1 MMSSEDEIY
10 STMFSSLKH
19 PARRKILRM
28 LSEKPLTFSQ
38 MLEALDISS
47 SHLTYH
53 LESLGELL
61 SKTEDGKYRLSSFGE
76 ASVNTMKKVEEAPI
90 TRSKRLSALPLR
102 WKTLFAFLIVGMILL
117 ASLSTVQYVSLN
129 QMAATQDDL
138 QATLNQV
145 NTENQ
150 QLLSWGAGTDKAV
163 VFIRDVAQID
173 ITQYHAT
180 LLSDTVEYRSD
191 LGGVLEEVLKYSL
204 ISSQSRIDIVL
215 RYRNNHFSRYQLYL
229 DEGTPIYSQPQST
242 DPVTALKGLIER
254 YQNYTNE
261 AYLVDMSNI
270 MAQAT
275 VESNGTIVNQTK
287 FQISGSPNNQEVLLM
302 YVENGVDFSAKS
314 LRAVYQNGLLTE
326 FTDGWYL
333 LTVGSTEVNVDSQQA
348 IQIALDA
355 VEDFSWE
362 ADETEISEFN
372 VVEGDAT
379 AQFIPHPR
387 EDASLDLVPYWYV
400 TLPLDKVYPD
410 QVNRITVGVWADTG
424 EVANIQA
431 IRG

>member
-1 MMSSEDEIY
+1 MSSEDEIY

-90 TRSKRLSALPLR
+90 TKSKQLSALPLR
-102 WKTLFAFLIVGMILL
+102 WKTLFTLLIVGMVLL
-117 ASLSTVQYVSLN
+117 ASLSTIQYASLN

-150 QLLSWGAGTDKAV
+150 QLLSWGTGTDKAV

-173 ITQYHAT
+173 ITQYQAS
-180 LLSDTVEYRSD
+180 LLSHTVQYRSD

-229 DEGTPIYSQPQST
+229 DEGTPIYSQPQSK
-242 DPVTALKGLIER
+242 DPITALKGLIER

-261 AYLVDMSNI
+261 AYLADMNSL
-270 MAQAT
+270 MTQAT

-287 FQISGSPNNQEVLLM
+287 FQISGSPDNQEVLLM

-314 LRAVYQNGLLTE
+314 LRAVYQNDLLTE

-333 LTVGSTEVNVDSQQA
+333 LTVGSTQVNVNQQQA
-348 IQIALDA
+348 IQIALEA
-355 VEDFSWE
+355 VEGFSWE
-362 ADETEISEFN
+362 ADGTEVSDFT

-387 EDASLDLVPYWYV
+387 AEASLDLVPYWYV
-400 TLPLDKVYPD
+400 TLPLDKVYPE
-410 QVNRITVGVWADTG
+410 QVT
-424 EVANIQA
+424 E
-431 IRG
+431 